1 MVQSSTR
8 SKYVNENSK
17 WAKGTIMV
25 NVNELGNYLNDFIKK
40 IPTDDDMFKIGGLA
54 YDFAKKNGLN
64 KWNCC

>member
-1 MVQSSTR
+1 
-8 SKYVNENSK
+8 
-17 WAKGTIMV
+17 MV

-64 KWNCC
+64 K